1 MLGLGL
7 SVPEAALRRAGA
19 APPPIS
25 TRCDRTTSTV
35 DATVRRV
42 DRA

>member
-7 SVPEAALRRAGA
+7 SVPETALRRAGA
-19 APPPIS
+19 APPVS
-25 TRCDRTTSTV
+25 TRCDRTTSTA
-35 DATVRRV
+35 DAAVRTV